1 MPCRFFEPQR
11 PAVRPQHATARMPL
25 IEEHE
30 GLCRAGATPVNA
42 PAELQFGSC
51 NQGNSR
57 GICPHFPPADA
68 RGSLRYTV
76 TARSSSSITLMII
89 EESEYAPLRWR
100 EARYSIAQERLET
113 ETGDLCT
120 QAQAIAFCR
129 SFLRRFPS

>member
-1 MPCRFFEPQR
+1 
-11 PAVRPQHATARMPL
+11 MPL

-30 GLCRAGATPVNA
+30 GFCRAGATPINA
-42 PAELQFGSC
+42 PAELQFQCC

-57 GICPHFPPADA
+57 GICPHFPATDA

-76 TARSSSSITLMII
+76 TARSSTDITLVII

-100 EARYSIAQERLET
+100 EARYSIPQERLET

-120 QAQAIAFCR
+120 HAQAMAFCG
-129 SFLRRFPS
+129 SFLRRFSS

>member
-11 PAVRPQHATARMPL
+11 PAARPQHAAARMPL

-30 GLCRAGATPVNA
+30 GLCRAGATPMNA
-42 PAELQFGSC
+42 PAELQFQCC

-57 GICPHFPPADA
+57 GICPHFPSQDT

-76 TARSSSSITLMII
+76 TARSSTDITLMII

-100 EARYSIAQERLET
+100 EAHYSIPQGRLDT
-113 ETGDLCT
+113 DIGDLCT
-120 QAQAIAFCR
+120 HAQVMAFCR
-129 SFLRRFPS
+129 SFLRRFPP